1 MPRRRWGKEAG
12 RGYEAG
18 FIPVGMVAPCQDQ
31 ECKGGLGAVHILP
44 GEPWLLSG

>member
-1 MPRRRWGKEAG
+1 MPRRRWGEEAG

-31 ECKGGLGAVHILP
+31 E
-44 GEPWLLSG
+44 W

>member
-31 ECKGGLGAVHILP
+31 EGALGLCISSLGNL
-44 GEPWLLSG
+44 GC